1 MSFASQEYFT
11 LLFTLCDV
19 TNLDQQIFADWHV
32 DNADVLASLLA
43 GLVTSADTGNEDL
56 VVVSRAALARF
67 CEASSSSMI
76 ASTTSDTS
84 PGDCQGGPQRQQSNL
99 VLVANALINN
109 LKQYVQENQ
118 DRVVLPT
125 LEVIAYLF
133 HIGIFPGFH
142 DVDQAL
148 GDDITPT
155 GEANPD
161 PINLKRL
168 CVLVQKAGYKTGS
181 VRKLE
186 ACIRVYGEIARLEDV
201 CNAASPS
208 ASAEKLQKRH
218 EGVAEAKKRL
228 AALLSHPWPRVRS
241 AVVDELWVLLLC
253 QATATPSAQGDDQHD
268 LVDDQKRQYLA
279 GVDWSKADK
288 VKVKTL
294 VENLGLEQVA

>member
-19 TNLDQQIFADWHV
+19 TNLDQQIFVDWHV
-32 DNADVLASLLA
+32 ENADILASLLA

-67 CEASSSSMI
+67 CEASSSPVI
-76 ASTTSDTS
+76 TSTTSGTAPS
-84 PGDCQGGPQRQQSNL
+84 NCQGEAQRQQSNL
-99 VLVANALINN
+99 VLVANALVNN
-109 LKQYVQENQ
+109 LRQYIQENQ

-142 DVDQAL
+142 DFDQVP
-148 GDDITPT
+148 GDHITPT
-155 GEANPD
+155 GEANSD

-186 ACIRVYGEIARLEDV
+186 ACVRVYGEISRLEIA
-201 CNAASPS
+201 CNATPPS
-208 ASAEKLQKRH
+208 APANNLQKRR

-228 AALLSHPWPRVRS
+228 AALLLHPWPRVRS
-241 AVVDELWVLLLC
+241 AVVDELWILLLC
-253 QATATPSAQGDDQHD
+253 QATATHSAQDDGQHD
-268 LVDDQKRQYLA
+268 VVDQKQRHLA

-294 VENLGLEQVA
+294 VENLGLGHVA